1 MNSKQKQPGGDALP
15 AGAYPRSTARRPATA
30 NRGSATYKESEP
42 DMSDELK
49 FEVKDGIG
57 TITLNRPEKLNA
69 FTPDMLEAWLAAY
82 QECQDSDAVKVVI
95 LTGAGRGF
103 CSGGDVT
110 KMGDGEAQTPLSTKA
125 NLWDRIERIPLQL
138 SVMDKPVLCAVNG
151 VATGAGMDMAIMCD
165 IRIAAESA
173 RFAETYVKVGLVPGA
188 GGAWF
193 LPRLVGKAKALE
205 MLLGGDFIDAQEA
218 LRIGLVNYVVPDGE
232 LMAKTNEIAERMVGN
247 APISMRL
254 IKRAVN
260 QGMGM
265 DLRAHLD
272 QISSHIA
279 IARSTEDH
287 REAILA
293 FREKRKA
300 VFHNR

>member
-1 MNSKQKQPGGDALP
+1 M
-15 AGAYPRSTARRPATA
+15 
-30 NRGSATYKESEP
+30 SE
-42 DMSDELK
+42 ELK

-69 FTPDMLEAWLAAY
+69 FTPDMLDAWLAAY
-82 QECQDSDAVKVVI
+82 QECHESDAVRVVI

-103 CSGGDVT
+103 CSGGDIT
-110 KMGDGEAQTPLSTKA
+110 KMGDGEGQTPLATKA
-125 NLWDRIERIPLQL
+125 NLWDRIERIPLLL

-151 VATGAGMDMAIMCD
+151 VAAGAGMDMAIMCD
-165 IRIAAESA
+165 IRFAAESA

-193 LPRLVGKAKALE
+193 LPRLVGKGKAME
-205 MLLGGDFIDAQEA
+205 MLLGGDFVDAQEA
-218 LRIGLVNYVVPDGE
+218 LRIGLVNYVVPDDQ
-232 LMAKTNEIAERMVGN
+232 LMAKTHELAEKMTNN

-254 IKRAVN
+254 IKRAIN
-260 QGMGM
+260 QGVTI

-279 IARSTEDH
+279 VARSTEDH
-287 REAILA
+287 YEAIAA
-293 FREKRKA
+293 FREKRKP
-300 VFHNR
+300 VYHNR